1 MKYIV
6 TVEYTTKRQKELTI
20 YAADESAA
28 EDKACDIVLGWNDVD
43 DAEAISVEEYD

>member
-20 YAADESAA
+20 YARDESEA
-28 EDKACDIVLGWNDVD
+28 EEKACDIVSKWDGVDDVD
-43 DAEAISVEEYD
+43 PIAVEEAE

>member
-1 MKYIV
+1 MKYVV

-20 YAADESAA
+20 YARDESEA

-43 DAEAISVEEYD
+43 DAEAIEVEEDE